1 MAIRPLYWMSAVPA
15 PGIRPAVDVLALS
28 RRILKALIAL
38 NYAMGA
44 GIGLLLIATFVAK
57 DFIMT
62 ALGVRPTGGGDGTI
76 VEMRLIMVFGILAM
90 PLLAIVLKQLLAIV
104 DTVRRGDP
112 FVSENAERLQ
122 TIAWSVL
129 GLEVTHMII
138 GVIVSG
144 VVFDGKPIDIG
155 WELSGTRWLSIPLL
169 FVLARVFAE
178 GARMREDLD
187 GTV

>member
-1 MAIRPLYWMSAVPA
+1 MPA
-15 PGIRPAVDVLALS
+15 SGAHPGFDALALS

-44 GIGLLLIATFVAK
+44 GILALLIASLAAK
-57 DFIMT
+57 DFTMT
-62 ALGVRPTGGGDGTI
+62 ALGVRPAAGNDGLI
-76 VEMRLIMVFGILAM
+76 LEMRLIMVFGMLAM
-90 PLLAIVLKQLLAIV
+90 PLLTIVLRQLLAIV

-112 FVSENAERLQ
+112 FVSENATRLQ

-129 GLEVTHMII
+129 GLEVIHAII

-144 VVFDGKPIDIG
+144 VVFNGQPIDIG
-155 WELSGTRWLSIPLL
+155 WEVSGTRWLSIPLL

-178 GARMREDLD
+178 GARMRQDLD